1 MLNYL
6 KVVFDSN
13 GPSTQKNTKR
23 SIRILVMAYKKGNKP
38 DNKGQTKVKS
48 YFKDKPKK
56 KKKKK

>member
-1 MLNYL
+1 
-6 KVVFDSN
+6 
-13 GPSTQKNTKR
+13 
-23 SIRILVMAYKKGNKP
+23 MAYKKGNKP